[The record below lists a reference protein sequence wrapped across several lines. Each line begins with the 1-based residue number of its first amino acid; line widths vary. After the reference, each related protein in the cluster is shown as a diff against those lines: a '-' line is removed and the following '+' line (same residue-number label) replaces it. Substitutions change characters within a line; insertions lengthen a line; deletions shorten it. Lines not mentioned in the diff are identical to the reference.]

1 MKKVKLFLCMKH
13 KIFHISLHNN
23 LKIYLGF
30 FLDYD
35 HILTAHPPLRDRML
49 YGLNKIAHAII
60 RGVPKISSYFY
71 TCENFEML
79 MEKLYASK

>member
-1 MKKVKLFLCMKH
+1 MKKVKLFLSMKH

-23 LKIYLGF
+23 LKICLGF